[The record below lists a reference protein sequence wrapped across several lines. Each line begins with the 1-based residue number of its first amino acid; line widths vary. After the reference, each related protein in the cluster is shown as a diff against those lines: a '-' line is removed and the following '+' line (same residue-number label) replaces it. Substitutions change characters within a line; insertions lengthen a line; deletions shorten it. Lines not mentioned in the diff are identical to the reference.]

1 MLVFEDEYVCVFVC
15 MLVFVCVCMC
25 SGRVIKKRSQ
35 GGWWILT
42 FRDRSFVLMTAH
54 MLGDQR

>member
-1 MLVFEDEYVCVFVC
+1 MQLSCGPWVIG
-15 MLVFVCVCMC
+15 
-25 SGRVIKKRSQ
+25 SGRVVKKSQ

-54 MLGDQR
+54 MMEHVKALLQKYTCMLAQ